1 MTTRDEVSKVTHDA
15 MMSLGKEFNAH
26 VLNVYDSAFE
36 AGRQQALREMR
47 CSLNVIKA
55 NVSNSNLTDT
65 RFRKITRDIVREIAS

>member
-1 MTTRDEVSKVTHDA
+1 ML
-15 MMSLGKEFNAH
+15 SLATEFNVH
-26 VLNVYDSAFE
+26 VVNVYDAAFE

-47 CSLNVIKA
+47 CSLNVLKA